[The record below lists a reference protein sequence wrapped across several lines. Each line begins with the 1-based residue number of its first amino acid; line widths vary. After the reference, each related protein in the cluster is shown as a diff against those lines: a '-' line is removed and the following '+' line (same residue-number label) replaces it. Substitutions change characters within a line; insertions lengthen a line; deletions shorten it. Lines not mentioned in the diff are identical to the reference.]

1 MNETIKKY
9 LKNTFVSFSKYFVIV
24 IVAGLFVVYLLT
36 GFYKVSENELGVL
49 QRFGKVIDG
58 SVEPGAH
65 YKIPWPVDTIT
76 RVPVKT
82 THTLEIKDLSPGAA
96 AGGENG
102 PGQTTRLPSYCIT
115 GDNNIVF
122 IDFLIRYNITDPVQ
136 YLFNI
141 KSNEEYLKH
150 IACASA
156 VYSLAGKTVDD
167 ILTVGKKGVEIY
179 LKEEIQGKLDQL
191 NSGLGISAIEIGEV
205 TPQRSVRTFFER
217 VINAQIQQ
225 RELVNNAESYRN
237 ENLPK
242 AKGEAMKVLEESR
255 AYKYEV
261 VSHAEGDAERFKK
274 QLNEYSKARRVT
286 KQRMYL
292 DFIKEKFPA
301 LKNIV
306 IVDNSGEKR
315 IIDLR
320 MLSN

>member
-1 MNETIKKY
+1 M
-9 LKNTFVSFSKYFVIV
+9 
-24 IVAGLFVVYLLT
+24 
-36 GFYKVSENELGVL
+36 SENELGVL
-49 QRFGKVIDG
+49 QRFGKVIEG
-58 SVEPGAH
+58 NVEPGAH
-65 YKIPWPVDTIT
+65 YKFPWPVDTIT
-76 RVPVKT
+76 KVPVKT
-82 THTLEIKDLSPGAA
+82 THTLEIKDLSPEAFVDD
-96 AGGENG
+96 ESK
-102 PGQTTRLPSYCIT
+102 PGQTTALPSYCIT

-122 IDFLIRYNITDPVQ
+122 IDFSIRYNIVDPIQ

-141 KSNEEYLKH
+141 KSNEDYLKH

-179 LKEEIQGKLDQL
+179 LKEEIQKKLDLL
-191 NSGLGISAIEIGEV
+191 NSGLGISAIEIGDV
-205 TPQRSVRTFFER
+205 TPHKGVRTYFER

-242 AKGEAMKVLEESR
+242 AKGTAMKIVEEAR

-261 VSHAEGDAERFKK
+261 INHAEGDVLRFKK
-274 QLNEYSKARRVT
+274 QLNEYRKAKKIT

-292 DFIKEKFPA
+292 DFIKDKFPA
-301 LKNIV
+301 LKNII

-320 MLSN
+320 MFSN